1 MSVIEVNNVSRS
13 FNNGKQTTE
22 VLKNISLTV
31 EEGDFVSIMGPSGSG
46 KSTLLYLLGGLDQPT
61 EGTVSINGRDLST
74 LKDKELSR
82 MRNEEIGFV
91 FQFYN
96 LVPNLN
102 VVDNISLPLMLA
114 GKKISDYK
122 DKINE
127 CLELIGMQDKRKLT
141 PRELSGGQQQRVA
154 IARALVFDP
163 DILFLDEPIG
173 NLDSKSGTKIME
185 LFRRIWRGTYPDVLE
200 ATPEFVASQIDCVFT
215 DIRPDA
221 VKIGMVSNA
230 QIISVIAAK
239 LKEYKM
245 DRIVVDPVMVATS
258 GSKLMKDDAV
268 ATLRRELLPLATV
281 ITPNIPEAEVLAGF
295 EIKNT
300 ADMERAARVIAAGL
314 NGAVLVKGGH
324 LTDSA
329 DDLLWTEGR
338 PVWFASPRVDNPNT
352 HGTGC
357 TLSSAIACELA
368 KGKNVEESV
377 RAAKAYINGALKAG
391 LNLGAGSGPLDHAWA
406 TPEVEF

>member
-127 CLELIGMQDKRKLT
+127 CLELISMQDKRKLT

-185 LFRRIWRGTYPDVLE
+185 LFRRINWKYNKTIVQVTHSEE
-200 ATPEFVASQIDCVFT
+200 AARYGSRLV
-215 DIRPDA
+215 
-221 VKIGMVSNA
+221 
-230 QIISVIAAK
+230 
-239 LKEYKM
+239 
-245 DRIVVDPVMVATS
+245 RIVDGEIAKM
-258 GSKLMKDDAV
+258 
-268 ATLRRELLPLATV
+268 E
-281 ITPNIPEAEVLAGF
+281 
-295 EIKNT
+295 EIKNQ
-300 ADMERAARVIAAGL
+300 I
-314 NGAVLVKGGH
+314 K
-324 LTDSA
+324 SA
-329 DDLLWTEGR
+329 
-338 PVWFASPRVDNPNT
+338 
-352 HGTGC
+352 
-357 TLSSAIACELA
+357 
-368 KGKNVEESV
+368 
-377 RAAKAYINGALKAG
+377 
-391 LNLGAGSGPLDHAWA
+391 
-406 TPEVEF
+406 